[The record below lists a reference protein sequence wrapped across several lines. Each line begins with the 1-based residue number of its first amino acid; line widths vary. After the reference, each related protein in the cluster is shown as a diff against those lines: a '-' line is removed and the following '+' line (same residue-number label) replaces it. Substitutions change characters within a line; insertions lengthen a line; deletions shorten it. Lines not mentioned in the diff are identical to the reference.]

1 MLSLDGPQYHKRYM
15 HRWHLCCCSIVSL
28 PKLKCEVAY
37 RSYTALPVCLLLLS
51 PLQTPLPLLL
61 HFIQTLIAGAIHVD
75 GGVGSLYMGAD
86 DAQTALQQ
94 LEQPTVSSGS
104 SSGGSL
110 RVSATTL
117 DDVYYPLIAQ
127 KGKTAPSG
135 QFNYLNIH

>member
-1 MLSLDGPQYHKRYM
+1 
-15 HRWHLCCCSIVSL
+15 
-28 PKLKCEVAY
+28 
-37 RSYTALPVCLLLLS
+37 
-51 PLQTPLPLLL
+51 
-61 HFIQTLIAGAIHVD
+61 
-75 GGVGSLYMGAD
+75 MGAD

-94 LEQPTVSSGS
+94 LEQQTASSGS

-135 QFNYLNIH
+135 EFNYLNIRLIFRTLINSGSGGAHSITIWEVRAYVLLVVCRACRFF

>member
-1 MLSLDGPQYHKRYM
+1 M
-15 HRWHLCCCSIVSL
+15 
-28 PKLKCEVAY
+28 
-37 RSYTALPVCLLLLS
+37 
-51 PLQTPLPLLL
+51 
-61 HFIQTLIAGAIHVD
+61 AGGIHVD

-94 LEQPTVSSGS
+94 LEQQTSSSGS
-104 SSGGSL
+104 GSGGSL

-135 QFNYLNIH
+135 KFNHFNNHSTFLNILL